1 MILIEKILMN
11 KFAIKK
17 ILMKKNL
24 MKQIK
29 YNIVEYNSD
38 FKPFIEYLYN
48 LHNSLHNSYNKV
60 NFSTYKKN

>member
-1 MILIEKILMN
+1 M
-11 KFAIKK
+11 KK
-17 ILMKKNL
+17 IL

-29 YNIVEYNSD
+29 YNIAEYNSD

-48 LHNSLHNSYNKV
+48 LHNSLHNSYDKV